1 MPSTNA
7 PTGTG
12 HATLQDSARVGPS
25 AAADAER
32 FARLQATGDRRL
44 RDELILEHRWIAER
58 CASRFSGRG
67 EPYEDLVQVAMLA
80 LVKAI
85 DRYDASL
92 GGTFPRYAIPSVT
105 GELRR
110 HFRDHT
116 WRMSVSRRA
125 KDLGSLVNAA
135 LDTLVQ
141 QLGRSPT
148 PAELASYMGQP
159 LDHVLETLDAR
170 NAYRPRSL
178 NAAAES
184 EDGPHLGDVLGEVD
198 PTLVATPD
206 RLTIREAARTLDDRR
221 QRIVLWRFYEGC
233 TQSEIGERLGIG
245 QVQVSRLLR
254 SALADIARALNA
266 EQPTEVEQPDDAA
279 RTRAGRAGR

>member
-1 MPSTNA
+1 M
-7 PTGTG
+7 
-12 HATLQDSARVGPS
+12 QDSARVGPF
-25 AAADAER
+25 AAADADR
-32 FARLQATGDRRL
+32 FARLQATGDPRL

-170 NAYRPRSL
+170 NAYRPRSFDG
-178 NAAAES
+178 AAES
-184 EDGPHLGDVLGEVD
+184 EDGPNLGDVLGEAD

-206 RLTIREAARTLDDRR
+206 RLTVREAARTLDDRR

-254 SALADIARALNA
+254 SALADIARALDVHEEPGDEEPEA
-266 EQPTEVEQPDDAA
+266 DEGA
-279 RTRAGRAGR
+279 RPGRSD